1 MSYTDILVYMA
12 SKTYHQH
19 YADGTSGTM
28 RRSTKQ
34 GRRSSGLGKPRLVRL
49 YQEDE
54 VFMDLGKQKLGCF
67 YNENEFIR
75 NAVKYYISNVYTEL
89 LNT

>member
-1 MSYTDILVYMA
+1 MA
-12 SKTYHQH
+12 SSIYRQR
-19 YADGTSGTM
+19 YASGASEMM
-28 RRSTKQ
+28 RRSVKQ
-34 GRRSSGLGKPRLVRL
+34 GRISSGLGKPKLVRL
-49 YQEDE
+49 YKEDE
-54 VFMDLGKQKLGCF
+54 VVMNLGKQKLGSF